1 MQYLKKLCFLL
12 AKLFRKEHTTFIY
25 NDFCPKCQ
33 LLQGGYLEIVVQA
46 MTPGI

>member
-12 AKLFRKEHTTFIY
+12 AKLLRKKKHTTFIY

-33 LLQGGYLEIVVQA
+33 LLQGG
-46 MTPGI
+46 